1 MSNFAEVFP
10 PGEFLKEELE
20 ARNWSQTEFAEI
32 IGRPVRLIN
41 EIIAGKKSVTPET
54 ASQIAASLGTSA
66 ELWMNLESTYQLS
79 RVRKDDSAIQRKGRL
94 HSRFPVREMIKRGW
108 IEGSADI
115 ATLERSVSRF
125 FCLNSLDD
133 SPRLAHAAKKTS
145 YENVSMLQWT
155 WLYRVKQIA
164 ESFVVRKYKR
174 DALIASLP
182 KLKALQSAPEEL
194 RNVAKILGDAG
205 VRFVLVETLPSS
217 KIDGACM
224 WLKDDQPVIA
234 LSARLDR
241 IDNFWFVLRHE
252 IEHLLQHH
260 GKDAELMID
269 EDLSGL
275 DSDSASQVEE
285 TVANHA
291 AADFAVSDA
300 ELLGYMTRVN
310 PYFFSEERVLGFAGR
325 LGVHPGIVVGR
336 LQKRLEKSGN
346 TAPYK
351 FLRNYLVRV
360 RHIVVASS
368 PFDGWGTTF
377 PVK

>member
-1 MSNFAEVFP
+1 MNNIAEVFP

-41 EIIAGKKSVTPET
+41 EIIAGKKSITPET

-66 ELWMNLESTYQLS
+66 ELWLNLESTYQLS
-79 RVRKDDSAIQRKGRL
+79 RVRKDDASIQRKGRL
-94 HSRFPVREMIKRGW
+94 HSKFPVREMIKRGW
-108 IEGSADI
+108 IEGAGDI
-115 ATLERSVSRF
+115 ATLEQTVSRF
-125 FCLNSLDD
+125 FCLSSLDD
-133 SPRLAHAAKKTS
+133 APRLAHAAKKTS
-145 YENVSMLQWT
+145 YENVSMLQWA

-164 ESFVVRKYKR
+164 ESFVVRKYSR
-174 DALIASLP
+174 DALITALP
-182 KLKALQSAPEEL
+182 KLKALQSAPEES
-194 RNVAKILGDAG
+194 RKVSKVLGEAG
-205 VRFVLVETLPSS
+205 VRFVLVEALPSS

-252 IEHLLQHH
+252 IEHLLQEH
-260 GKDAELMID
+260 GKDAQLMID
-269 EDLSGL
+269 EDLSDPNNESMSL
-275 DSDSASQVEE
+275 AEE
-285 TVANHA
+285 MVANQA
-291 AADFAVSDA
+291 AAEFSVSDT
-300 ELLGYMTRVN
+300 ELSGYMSRVN

-336 LQKRLEKSGN
+336 LQKKLEKTGAS
-346 TAPYK
+346 TPYK
-351 FLRNYLVRV
+351 FLRSYLVKV
-360 RHIVVASS
+360 RHIVAASS

-377 PVK
+377 PAK